1 MRHFKAANRAMKEK
15 CIEGES
21 DREHDDFKAAN
32 AQFKPGADD
41 ILGYKIKEEN
51 LEECQY
57 FAITEPRFVFQLR
70 DRQFPYGH

>member
-1 MRHFKAANRAMKEK
+1 MRHFKAANQAMKEK

-51 LEECQY
+51 
-57 FAITEPRFVFQLR
+57 
-70 DRQFPYGH
+70 D